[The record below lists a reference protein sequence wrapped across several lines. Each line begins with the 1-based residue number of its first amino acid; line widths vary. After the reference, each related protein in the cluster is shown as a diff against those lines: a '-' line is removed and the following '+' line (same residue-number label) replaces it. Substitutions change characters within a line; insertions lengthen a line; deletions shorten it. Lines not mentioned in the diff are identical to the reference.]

1 MSYVQ
6 ADKEWEANN
15 TLGDTRD
22 DSARGD
28 KLGRA
33 KATITVPA
41 AGIAVGSYSTTLDLP
56 KGAIVK
62 ETYYK
67 VRTTFTSAGDTA
79 TIGLG
84 IEAAGDV
91 FAPVAIG
98 AAADWDA
105 AAPVQGLQ
113 DGAIGNWLECS
124 ATERRTLDYVVGVQD
139 LTAGEM
145 DVWVEWEF

>member
-6 ADKEWEANN
+6 TDKEWDGNN
-15 TLGDTRD
+15 TLQDTRD
-22 DSARGD
+22 NAARGD

-62 ETYYK
+62 ATYYK
-67 VRTTFTSAGDTA
+67 VRTTFTSATDAA
-79 TIGLG
+79 TIALS
-84 IEAAGDV
+84 IEAADDV
-91 FAPVAIG
+91 VAAVAIS
-98 AAADWDA
+98 AATDWDA

-113 DGAIGNWLECS
+113 DGAIANWLECS
-124 ATERRTLDYVVGVQD
+124 ATDRRTLNYDVAVED

>member
-1 MSYVQ
+1 MSYTQ
-6 ADKEWEANN
+6 ADKVWEGNN

-41 AGIAVGSYSTTLDLP
+41 AGIAVGSYSTDLDLP

-62 ETYYK
+62 RTFYK
-67 VRTTFTSAGDTA
+67 VRTTFTSATDAA
-79 TIGLG
+79 TIALG
-84 IEAAGDV
+84 IEASGDV
-91 FAPVAIG
+91 VGAVAIS

-105 AAPVQGLQ
+105 AAPVGGSQ
-113 DGAIGNWLECS
+113 DDTVGNFLETS
-124 ATERRTLDYVVGVQD
+124 ATVRRTLDYDVAVED

-145 DVWVEWEF
+145 DVWVEWEM

>member
-62 ETYYK
+62 HTYYK
-67 VRTTFTSAGDTA
+67 VRTTFTSATDAA

-84 IEAAGDV
+84 VEAAGDV
-91 FAPVAIG
+91 VAPVAISVG
-98 AAADWDA
+98 TTWDA
-105 AAPVQGLQ
+105 GAPVEGLQ
-113 DGAIGNWLECS
+113 DGTLATWLECS
-124 ATERRTLDYVVGVQD
+124 ATERRTLDYVVAVED
-139 LTAGEM
+139 LTAGSM